1 MVSGNELER
10 SPGEQ
15 LSPREV
21 RNLTRNI
28 FLNYASVAN
37 QALHPM
43 VEAGQGRSSLG
54 SVPGREHDEQLQI
67 DAMGEPILANLIRDV
82 HLPAFVFGEHN
93 YHDYSDGNP
102 KVVFTIDPFDNS
114 GEFARGLDTPPYSVL
129 GAYNP
134 DGSPI
139 GAVVVDIKGQ
149 KAFVSIRKVN
159 RVIDLSTIEMRHQ
172 ELEVVRPKKNSV
184 KDENGIVIASYVGER
199 EYSRKYYSAF
209 GLMEDDWSE
218 KSRHYG
224 NGGAFVYAYLATGAV
239 DAYVMFDEPHSEILP
254 GLPLAL
260 AAGCVTSSVDLENG
274 EAQEYKFDPEF
285 IIDPERYND
294 GTVPLFIAARS
305 LELRDEIIGYY
316 LRGRKD

>member
-184 KDENGIVIASYVGER
+184 KDKDGIVIASYVGER

>member
-102 KVVFTIDPFDNS
+102 QVAFAIDAFDNTS
-114 GEFARGLDTPPYSVL
+114 EYERGLDTPVYSVL

-139 GAVVVDIKGQ
+139 GSVVVDIRGQ
-149 KAFVSIRKVN
+149 KSYVSIRKEN
-159 RVIDLSTIEMRHQ
+159 RIVDLSSIDMHHQKIETPPAITSIKHDGLTIATYLGSNEYNLKFLDNFRSLVEDM
-172 ELEVVRPKKNSV
+172 PKK
-184 KDENGIVIASYVGER
+184 GR
-199 EYSRKYYSAF
+199 
-209 GLMEDDWSE
+209 L
-218 KSRHYG
+218 YG
-224 NGGAFVYAYLATGAV
+224 NGGSFIYAFLATGAV

-260 AAGCVTSSVDLENG
+260 AAGCVASSVNLESG
-274 EAQEYKFDPEF
+274 EIEEYRFDPDF
-285 IIDPERYND
+285 IINPDRYTH
-294 GTVPLFIAARS
+294 GTVDLFIAARS
-305 LELRDEIIGYY
+305 SELRDEIIGYY
-316 LRGRKD
+316 LRRRKD